1 MRPPYR
7 DDRYGQ
13 RQADVLPIDPL
24 PYSGMGSCELA
35 RRTHTRVNFL

>member
-13 RQADVLPIDPL
+13 RQTDVLPIGML
-24 PYSGMGSCELA
+24 PYQGMGRCGLA
-35 RRTHTRVNFL
+35 RRTQTRVNFL